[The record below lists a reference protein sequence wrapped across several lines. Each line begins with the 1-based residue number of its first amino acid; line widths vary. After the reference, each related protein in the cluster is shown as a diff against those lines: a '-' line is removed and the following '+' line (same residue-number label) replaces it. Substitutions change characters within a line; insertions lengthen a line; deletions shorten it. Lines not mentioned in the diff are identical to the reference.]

1 MYAGSMK
8 LFSRCSVARV
18 FHRERERKVL
28 FNDFLMDFRQLFFA
42 QKKKNCIILSCGKF
56 TLGYQS
62 QL

>member
-28 FNDFLMDFRQLFFA
+28 FNDFLGQRSKLDKLYREGGHA
-42 QKKKNCIILSCGKF
+42 KPSQKILA
-56 TLGYQS
+56 
-62 QL
+62 